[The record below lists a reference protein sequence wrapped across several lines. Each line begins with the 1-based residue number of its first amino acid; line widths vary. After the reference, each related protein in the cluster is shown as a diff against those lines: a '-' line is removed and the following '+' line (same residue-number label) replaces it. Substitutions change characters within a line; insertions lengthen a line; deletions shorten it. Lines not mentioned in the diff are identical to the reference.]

1 MRPRPTS
8 GRSRSLPGLVVGA
21 DGIRSTIARQTGAP
35 VSRVG
40 EHATAVTY
48 GYWSGVDTD
57 GYEWVFHP
65 DACSGSIPT
74 NDDRACVFAS
84 ASPERIGRG
93 GVALIEDIV
102 AEGAPELAER
112 LRRATPPQHTRTWR
126 GHPGYIRQ
134 AHGPGWALVGDAGY
148 YKDPISAHGLTDAL
162 RDAELLARAVIEG
175 FGTDATLHD
184 ALEQYQST
192 RDRLSIPMFDVVDRI
207 ASQRWDDTEIAEL
220 LLRLSSV
227 MVDEIETLVALDQA
241 VVPSVAT
248 P

>member
-1 MRPRPTS
+1 
-8 GRSRSLPGLVVGA
+8 
-21 DGIRSTIARQTGAP
+21 
-35 VSRVG
+35 
-40 EHATAVTY
+40 
-48 GYWSGVDTD
+48 
-57 GYEWVFHP
+57 
-65 DACSGSIPT
+65 
-74 NDDRACVFAS
+74 VFAS

-93 GVALIEDIV
+93 GVSLIGDIV

-112 LRRATPPQHTRTWR
+112 LRRAVAPRGTRTWR

-162 RDAELLARAVIEG
+162 RDAELLARAVISG
-175 FGTDATLHD
+175 FGTDATLYD

-192 RDRLSIPMFDVVDRI
+192 RDRLSMPMFDVVERI
-207 ASQRWDDTEIAEL
+207 ASQQWDDTEIAEL

-227 MVDEIETLVALDQA
+227 MVDEVETLVALDQA